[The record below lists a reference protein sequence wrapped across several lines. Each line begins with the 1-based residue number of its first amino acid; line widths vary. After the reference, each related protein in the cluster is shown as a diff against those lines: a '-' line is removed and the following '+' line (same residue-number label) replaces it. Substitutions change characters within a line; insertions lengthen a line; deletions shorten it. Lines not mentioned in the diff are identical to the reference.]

1 MKKIFPFAFLL
12 LCLNCFSQQK
22 KSALKINLSGIVI
35 RNLSVQYEIAV
46 APKTSVALAVR
57 NIPYGKLPF
66 SSAISNLVDNNFVD
80 FDKTKVGMFGII
92 PEVRFY
98 LGKKNALQG
107 FYLGIFGNYSNYN
120 NLVPIAYN
128 NKTGL
133 FNGKVKT
140 YTGGL
145 QLGAQFKLSES
156 FFIDWWILGPN
167 YGSGSGDL
175 VFAGSLTAA
184 EQTVLRDNL
193 EQLKKDVPFN
203 FIKAYNVDANGAYI
217 NVKGPWAGLRG
228 LGINVAYHF

>member
-1 MKKIFPFAFLL
+1 MKKIFLL
-12 LCLNCFSQQK
+12 VLVLFCMHGFSQQK
-22 KSALKINLSGIVI
+22 KNALKINLSGTVI
-35 RNLSVQYEIAV
+35 RNLSLQYERAV
-46 APKTSVALAVR
+46 GSKTSVLLAVR

-92 PEVRFY
+92 PELRFY
-98 LGKKNALQG
+98 LGKKNALRG

-145 QLGAQFKLSES
+145 QLGAQFKLSNS
-156 FFIDWWILGPN
+156 FFIDWWIFGPN

-175 VFAGSLTAA
+175 VFAGSLTTA

-193 EQLKKDVPFN
+193 EQLKRDVPFN
-203 FIKAYNVDANGAYI
+203 FIKAFNVDSNGAYI

>member
-1 MKKIFPFAFLL
+1 MKKIFSFAFLFFSL
-12 LCLNCFSQQK
+12 ICFSQQK
-22 KSALKINLSGIVI
+22 KHAVKINLSAAVI
-35 RNLSVQYEIAV
+35 RNLSLQYEIAV

-66 SSAISNLVDNNFVD
+66 STTISNIVDNNFVD
-80 FDKTKVGMFGII
+80 FDKTKVGMFGIV

-107 FYLGIFGNYSNYN
+107 FYLGVFGNYTNYN
-120 NLVPIAYN
+120 NQVPIAYN

-145 QLGAQFKLSES
+145 QLGAQFKISNS
-156 FFIDWWILGPN
+156 FYIDWWILGPN

-175 VFAGSLTAA
+175 VFAASLTMA
-184 EQTVLRDNL
+184 EQTVLRETSN
-193 EQLKKDVPFN
+193 N
-203 FIKAYNVDANGAYI
+203 
-217 NVKGPWAGLRG
+217 
-228 LGINVAYHF
+228 